1 MSQQK
6 KLTKQM
12 VQDIGEY
19 FVCFVLSQMGFR
31 AVRTSQNAMG
41 VDILAYGEK
50 TLRPVTIQVK
60 AARQPVT
67 ATVCPRKHE
76 QAEEDVHRHP
86 IARFWILVQ
95 LHPDDSGQVEHV
107 HIWDSEDKSHLR
119 LLRPRAHKKT
129 VRKITISEQ
138 TWDIAADVGKSGDRE
153 KWNCLKGGW
162 GRISDF
168 LNAKLTPNPSP

>member
-1 MSQQK
+1 MNKQNI
-6 KLTKQM
+6 LTGQM

-19 FVCFVLSQMGFR
+19 FVCFVLSQMGLR

-67 ATVCPRKHE
+67 DVVCLRKHE
-76 QAEEDVHRHP
+76 QAEEDVKRHP

-95 LHPDDSGQVEHV
+95 LRPGNSGQVERVHV
-107 HIWDSEDKSHLR
+107 WDSEDKSHLR
-119 LLRPRAHKKT
+119 LLRPRT
-129 VRKITISEQ
+129 RTRKEKREPV
-138 TWDIAADVGKSGDRE
+138 WNIAADVGKPEDRE

-162 GRISDF
+162 GLISDF
-168 LNAKLTPNPSP
+168 FNAESASKPRP